1 MPERLN
7 KNHYEDVIY
16 HKHCTISMDILPH
29 PFTLNIDKNVSIRGL
44 GLKIFIFCMALCMVC
59 IYIPSSGIALMFQC
73 AQICAAMPI
82 GF

>member
-16 HKHCTISMDILPH
+16 HKHCTINMDILPR
-29 PFTLNIDKNVSIRGL
+29 PFALNIDKNVSIRGL